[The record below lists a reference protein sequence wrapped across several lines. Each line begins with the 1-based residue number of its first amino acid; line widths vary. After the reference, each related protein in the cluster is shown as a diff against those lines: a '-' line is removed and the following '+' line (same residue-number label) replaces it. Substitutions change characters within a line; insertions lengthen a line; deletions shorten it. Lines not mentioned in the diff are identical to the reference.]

1 MDIAVL
7 CETIMLITFGCS
19 WPFNIA
25 KSIKSKTTL
34 GKSLYFEL
42 IIEVGYLFG
51 VAAKLIIYNRTGV
64 LQYSFWF
71 YIMDILLVF
80 TDICLYFR
88 NYKIDKQEG
97 RI

>member
-25 KSIKSKTTL
+25 KSLKSKTTL
-34 GKSLYFEL
+34 GKSLYF
-42 IIEVGYLFG
+42 
-51 VAAKLIIYNRTGV
+51 
-64 LQYSFWF
+64 
-71 YIMDILLVF
+71 
-80 TDICLYFR
+80 R
-88 NYKIDKQEG
+88 NYKIDKEMG

>member
-1 MDIAVL
+1 MDVAVL

-25 KSIKSKTTL
+25 KSLKSKTTL
-34 GKSLYFEL
+34 GKSVYFE
-42 IIEVGYLFG
+42 IIVVIGYFFG
-51 VAAKLIIYNRTGV
+51 IAAKLIIYNRTGV

-71 YIMDILLVF
+71 YILDILLVV
-80 TDICLYFR
+80 TDICLYIR
-88 NYKIDKQEG
+88 NYRLDKAEG

>member
-1 MDIAVL
+1 MQTAVL
-7 CETIMLITFGCS
+7 FEAIMLVGFGCS

-34 GKSLYFEL
+34 GKSLYFE
-42 IIEVGYLFG
+42 IIVVISYLFG
-51 VAAKLIIYNRTGV
+51 VAAKLIIFRETGV

-71 YIMDILLVF
+71 YILDITLVM
-80 TDICLYFR
+80 TDICLYIR
-88 NYKIDKQEG
+88 NRKIDKKMG

>member
-1 MDIAVL
+1 MDVAVL

-25 KSIKSKTTL
+25 KSLKSKTTL
-34 GKSLYFEL
+34 GKSVYFE
-42 IIEVGYLFG
+42 IIVVIGYFFG
-51 VAAKLIIYNRTGV
+51 IAAKLIIYNRTGV

-71 YIMDILLVF
+71 YILDILLVS
-80 TDICLYFR
+80 TDICLYIR
-88 NYKIDKQEG
+88 NYRLDKAEG

>member
-7 CETIMLITFGCS
+7 CETIMLILFGCS

-25 KSIKSKTTL
+25 KSLKSKTTL
-34 GKSLYFEL
+34 GKSLVFEV
-42 IIEVGYLFG
+42 IVIVGYLFG

-71 YIMDILLVF
+71 YLLDIALVS
-80 TDICLYFR
+80 TDIVLYFR
-88 NYKIDKQEG
+88 NLKLDKQAG
-97 RI
+97 RL

>member
-1 MDIAVL
+1 MKTAVL
-7 CETIMLITFGCS
+7 FETIMLIGFGCS

-34 GKSLYFEL
+34 GKSVYFE
-42 IIEVGYLFG
+42 IIVIMSYLFG
-51 VAAKLIIYNRTGV
+51 VAAKLIIFRETGE

-71 YIMDILLVF
+71 YIIDILPVT
-80 TDICLYFR
+80 TDVCLYIR
-88 NYKIDKQEG
+88 NRKIDKEMG

>member
-1 MDIAVL
+1 MQTAVFF
-7 CETIMLITFGCS
+7 ETLMLIGFGCS

-34 GKSLYFEL
+34 GKSVYFE
-42 IIEVGYLFG
+42 IIVIISYLFG
-51 VAAKLIIYNRTGV
+51 VTAKLMIYNDTGV

-71 YIMDILLVF
+71 YLLDIALVS
-80 TDICLYFR
+80 TDVVLYFR
-88 NYKIDKQEG
+88 NLRIDKKLG

>member
-7 CETIMLITFGCS
+7 FETIMLISFGCS
-19 WPFNIA
+19 WPFNIV
-25 KSIKSKTTL
+25 KSVRSKTTL
-34 GKSLYFEL
+34 GKSVTFE
-42 IIEVGYLFG
+42 IIVVIGYLFG

-71 YIMDILLVF
+71 YLLDIALVL
-80 TDICLYFR
+80 TDIALYFR
-88 NYKIDKQEG
+88 NRKLDKQAG

>member
-1 MDIAVL
+1 MKTAVL
-7 CETIMLITFGCS
+7 FETIMLIGFGCS

-34 GKSLYFEL
+34 GKSVYFE
-42 IIEVGYLFG
+42 IIVIISYLFG
-51 VAAKLIIYNRTGV
+51 VAAKLIIFRETGE

-71 YIMDILLVF
+71 YLIDILLVT
-80 TDICLYFR
+80 TDVCLYIR
-88 NYKIDKQEG
+88 NRIIDKEMG